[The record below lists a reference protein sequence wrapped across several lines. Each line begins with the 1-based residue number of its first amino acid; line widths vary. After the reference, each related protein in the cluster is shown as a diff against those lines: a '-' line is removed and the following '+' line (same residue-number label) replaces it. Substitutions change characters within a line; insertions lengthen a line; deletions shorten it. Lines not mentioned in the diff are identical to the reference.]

1 MAGQILYGQESR
13 ERILAGI
20 EKTADAVRMTFGP
33 KGRNVLIGQASGLPS
48 MVGSGTQVAEAI
60 EPEDR
65 YERIGARIMKEAA
78 APLREQAGDGT
89 TAAMLFT
96 AGILKKALKNIAAGA
111 NAVELRKGIQGSVQL
126 SCAAIRKLSRPVQGP
141 EDIRKVAAVSSGSE
155 SAGELTAKAFGRIG
169 AEGVI
174 TVEESPNLE
183 TSLEIT
189 EGMQYEKGYLNL
201 ELIQDQKTRSEELKN
216 PYILVTDYEISNV
229 QDILPLLEQIHAKG
243 RPLLVIAENVTA
255 GALSALILNKK
266 KGVVN
271 AVAVHPPAYGDG
283 RQQQMEDI
291 CIFTG
296 GTWISRQIGLTLRE
310 TTLDMLGT
318 AEKVTVSK
326 NHTAIVNGGGDPA
339 DVQAHLAMLRR
350 MIQTESYDFKNQKLR
365 ERLARFTGGTAVIR
379 VGAPTDTEMKEF
391 KGRME
396 QAVQAAKAALQEG
409 VVPGG
414 GTTYLDIVPAVRAY
428 ADSLDG
434 DQKTGA
440 SIVLKALEMP
450 LRQIAEN
457 AGLEPSVVAA
467 KVKAL
472 KRGGGYDVR
481 GDTYTDMM
489 KAGIVDPAKVTRLAL
504 QCAASAA
511 AALMTAEAGVTAI
524 PKTAKEP

>member
-1 MAGQILYGQESR
+1 MVGQILYGQASR

-20 EKTADAVRMTFGP
+20 EQTAQAVRTAFGP
-33 KGRNVLIGQASGLPS
+33 TGRNALIGRASGPPA
-48 MVGSGTQVAEAI
+48 MVGSGARIAEAV

-65 YERIGARIMKEAA
+65 YERIGARIMKETAA
-78 APLREQAGDGT
+78 VLREQAGDGT
-89 TAAMLFT
+89 TAAMLLT
-96 AGILKKALKNIAAGA
+96 AGILKEELKNIAAGA

-141 EDIRKVAAVSSGSE
+141 EDIRKAAAVSSGSE
-155 SAGELTAKAFGRIG
+155 SAGELIARAFGRVG

-174 TVEESPNLE
+174 TVEETPNME

-189 EGMQYEKGYLNL
+189 EGMQYEKGYLNI
-201 ELIQDQKTRSEELKN
+201 ELIRDQEARAEELEN
-216 PYILVTDYEISNV
+216 PYILVTDHEISNV
-229 QDILPLLEQIHAKG
+229 QEILPLLEQVRAKG

-266 KGVVN
+266 KGIVN

-283 RQQQMEDI
+283 RQQQMADI
-291 CIFTG
+291 CVFTG
-296 GTWISRQIGLTLRE
+296 GTWISGQMGLALKE

-339 DVQAHLAMLRR
+339 GVQAHLAMLRR
-350 MIQTESYDFKNQKLR
+350 MIQTESYEFKKQKLQ
-365 ERLARFTGGTAVIR
+365 ERLARFTGGAAVIR
-379 VGAPTDTEMKEF
+379 VGAPTDTEMKES
-391 KGRME
+391 KERIE
-396 QAVQAAKAALQEG
+396 QAVQTAKAALQEG

-414 GTTYLDIVPAVRAY
+414 GTIYLDIFPAVRAY
-428 ADSLDG
+428 VDSLEG
-434 DQKTGA
+434 DRKTGA
-440 SIVLKALEMP
+440 AIVLKALEIP
-450 LRQIAEN
+450 VRQIAEN
-457 AGLEPSVVAA
+457 AGAEPSVAAA

-472 KRGGGYDVR
+472 KRGYGYDAR
-481 GDTYTDMM
+481 MDTYTDMM
-489 KAGIVDPAKVTRLAL
+489 EAGIVDPARAARLAL

-511 AALMTAEAGVTAI
+511 STLMTAEAGVTAA